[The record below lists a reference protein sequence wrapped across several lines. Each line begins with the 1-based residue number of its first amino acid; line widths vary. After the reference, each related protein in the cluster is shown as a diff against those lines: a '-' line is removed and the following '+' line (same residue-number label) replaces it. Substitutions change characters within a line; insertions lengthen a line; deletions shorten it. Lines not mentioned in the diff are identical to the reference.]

1 MGVREGVSSAV
12 RDRAPRWRT
21 AALVTVAFVALLWVL
36 EGLDTLLGGTMDGGG
51 IRPRSDEG
59 VTGVLL
65 APLLH
70 AGWGHLISNT
80 VPVLVLGFLVLAT
93 HLARGLAVTAIV
105 WLVGGMGTW
114 LVAPTYTIHLGASTL
129 VFGWLLYL
137 ILRGVFSLR
146 VGEIVLGVVLF
157 LAYGGLLW
165 GVLPGQPGV
174 SWQSHLF
181 GALGGALAAW
191 WLRGR
196 EDRRRRRRSPSE
208 WNTF

>member
-1 MGVREGVSSAV
+1 MAGGGMGAAV
-12 RDRAPRWRT
+12 RDRTPRWRT
-21 AALVTVAFVALLWVL
+21 AGAVTLAFVALLWVL
-36 EGLDTLLGGTMDGGG
+36 EGLDTLLGGTLDGAG

-59 VTGVLL
+59 AIGVLL

-70 AGWGHLISNT
+70 AGWEHLVGNT

-114 LVAPTYTIHLGASTL
+114 LVAPPSTIHLGASTL

-146 VGEIVLGVVLF
+146 LGEIALGVVL
-157 LAYGGLLW
+157 LVAYGGLLW
-165 GVLPGQPGV
+165 GVLPGQQGV
-174 SWQSHLF
+174 SWQSHFF

-196 EDRRRRRRSPSE
+196 EDRRRRHVADRGA
-208 WNTF
+208 F